1 MIISP
6 RYRFNSYSKNLIKD
20 RIERDNIK
28 TTNKKLK
35 NSSIDRK
42 NIYFKAKIRDNNIY
56 NHLYNTIN
64 LSDREIVE
72 KKISLSNV
80 YNINNTINIGSH
92 PINMS
97 LRPVSFNNSYFM
109 ENNNINLYDL
119 RNIKYNNRKVLKKI
133 ILIQSFV
140 RRFLSHKKYYNT
152 LLISKNGLQRS
163 KIILYKKK
171 LPINNKN
178 TAYYLPK
185 KLIKNNE
192 ENAIIK
198 KHNINNNFFFTKII
212 VNNGQYDKK
221 KISLIQKYWRKKK
234 NELIISNYSRLSN
247 FQTQSEIAAKF
258 YNNSQRINLM
268 KRTHNNSILMN
279 SLSSL
284 KENEEEESNNNI
296 DKSKFNKSIKLTK
309 STNKGIFNKFYSTK
323 ISMKRPSYIQI
334 NHKNNQTVTMGRGD
348 DDEKDEEVFQYE
360 VNEEESFKGRSF
372 TLLRDK
378 NQNGN
383 YIQQVKANT
392 GKKMNPKAKRIDIG
406 MTYKKSRRQYFM
418 NSQEMAKLSKNK
430 EYQKINNKLKMWQ
443 KNEIF
448 FEYYKGNIL
457 KYKDLKPNKNFIC
470 INSYKKEKKLILGR
484 KKNII
489 SKPKIS
495 LMKKINNNGK
505 NNLLKKNPMK
515 LISKYFI
522 SDRKKESN
530 LVLERN
536 LIMKKPFQYK
546 KLNIKI

>member
-6 RYRFNSYSKNLIKD
+6 RYRFNSYSKNLAKD
-20 RIERDNIK
+20 RNERDTIRA
-28 TTNKKLK
+28 TNKKVK
-35 NSSIDRK
+35 NSSNDKK
-42 NIYFKAKIRDNNIY
+42 NIYFKTKIRDNNIY

-64 LSDREIVE
+64 LSDRGIVE

-80 YNINNTINIGSH
+80 YNINNTINIGNH

-97 LRPVSFNNSYFM
+97 LRPVSFNNSYYV
-109 ENNNINLYDL
+109 ENSNLNLYDI
-119 RNIKYNNRKVLKKI
+119 RKIINNRKVLKKI

-140 RRFLSHKKYYNT
+140 RRFLLHKKYYNK
-152 LLISKNGLQRS
+152 LLNSKNGLQRS
-163 KIILYKKK
+163 KIVLYKKK
-171 LPINNKN
+171 LPISNKN

-185 KLIKNNE
+185 KLINYKE
-192 ENAIIK
+192 ENIIIK
-198 KHNINNNFFFTKII
+198 KHNINNNFFFTKTI
-212 VNNGQYDKK
+212 VNNGYYDKK
-221 KISLIQKYWRKKK
+221 KVSLIQKYWRKRK

-247 FQTQSEIAAKF
+247 FQTQSEIASKF

-268 KRTHNNSILMN
+268 KRTHNDSILMN
-279 SLSSL
+279 SLSSF
-284 KENEEEESNNNI
+284 KENEEEENNNI
-296 DKSKFNKSIKLTK
+296 DKSKFTKSIKLTW
-309 STNKGIFNKFYSTK
+309 STNKGIFNKFYS
-323 ISMKRPSYIQI
+323 INNNKRRPRYIQI
-334 NHKNNQTVTMGRGD
+334 NNKNNQTVIIGRGNE
-348 DDEKDEEVFQYE
+348 DENDEEVYQYE
-360 VNEEESFKGRSF
+360 ANEDESFKGRSF

-392 GKKMNPKAKRIDIG
+392 GKKVNPKAKRIDIG
-406 MTYKKSRRQYFM
+406 MTYKKSRKQYFL
-418 NSQEMAKLSKNK
+418 NSQEIAKLSKNK
-430 EYQKINNKLKMWQ
+430 EYEKINNKLKMWQ

-448 FEYYKGNIL
+448 FKCYKGNIL
-457 KYKDLKPNKNFIC
+457 QYKDLKPNKNFIS
-470 INSYKKEKKLILGR
+470 IISYKKEKPIILGR

-495 LMKKINNNGK
+495 SMKKISNSGK

-522 SDRKKESN
+522 NDKTKESN

>member
-6 RYRFNSYSKNLIKD
+6 RYRFNSYTKNLVKE
-20 RIERDNIK
+20 RNERDNIR
-28 TTNKKLK
+28 TTNKKVK
-35 NSSIDRK
+35 NSSNDRK
-42 NIYFKAKIRDNNIY
+42 KIYFKTQIRDNNIY

-64 LSDREIVE
+64 LSDREIIE

-97 LRPVSFNNSYFM
+97 LRPVDFNRSYYM
-109 ENNNINLYDL
+109 ENNNLNMYDL
-119 RNIKYNNRKVLKKI
+119 RKLINNRKVLKKI

-140 RRFLSHKKYYNT
+140 RSFLSHKKYYNK
-152 LLISKNGLQRS
+152 LLNSKNGLQRS
-163 KIILYKKK
+163 KIVLYKKK

-178 TAYYLPK
+178 TAYYLQK

-192 ENAIIK
+192 VNTIIK
-198 KHNINNNFFFTKII
+198 KHNINNNFFFTKTI
-212 VNNGQYDKK
+212 VNNGYYDKK
-221 KISLIQKYWRKKK
+221 KISLIQKYWRKRK

-247 FQTQSEIAAKF
+247 FQTQSEIASKF

-268 KRTHNNSILMN
+268 KRTHNDSILMN
-279 SLSSL
+279 SLSSF
-284 KENEEEESNNNI
+284 KENEEEENNKSL
-296 DKSKFNKSIKLTK
+296 DKSKFGKSIKLTK
-309 STNKGIFNKFYSTK
+309 STNKGIFSKFYSTK
-323 ISMKRPSYIQI
+323 MNIKRPRYIQI
-334 NHKNNQTVTMGRGD
+334 NHKNNQTVTIGRGD
-348 DDEKDEEVFQYE
+348 DDEKDEEIFQYE
-360 VNEEESFKGRSF
+360 VNEDESFKGRSF

-383 YIQQVKANT
+383 YIQQVKAYT
-392 GKKMNPKAKRIDIG
+392 GKKMNPKEKRINIG
-406 MTYKKSRRQYFM
+406 MTYKKSRKQYFI

-430 EYQKINNKLKMWQ
+430 EYEKIHNQLKMWQ

-448 FEYYKGNIL
+448 FKYYKGNIL

-470 INSYKKEKKLILGR
+470 INSYKKEKLLLLGR

-495 LMKKINNNGK
+495 SMKKINNNGK

-522 SDRKKESN
+522 SDKSKESN
-530 LVLERN
+530 LILERN
-536 LIMKKPFQYK
+536 LIMKKPFQFK

>member
-6 RYRFNSYSKNLIKD
+6 RYRFNSYSKNLVKE
-20 RIERDNIK
+20 RNERDNIR
-28 TTNKKLK
+28 TTNKKVK
-35 NSSIDRK
+35 NSSNDRK
-42 NIYFKAKIRDNNIY
+42 KIYFKTQIRDNNIY

-64 LSDREIVE
+64 LSDREIIE

-97 LRPVSFNNSYFM
+97 LRPVNFNRSYFM
-109 ENNNINLYDL
+109 ENNNLNLYDL
-119 RNIKYNNRKVLKKI
+119 RDIKYNNRKALKKI

-140 RRFLSHKKYYNT
+140 RSFLSRKKNSNK
-152 LLISKNGLQRS
+152 LLKSKNGLQRS
-163 KIILYKKK
+163 KLVLYKKK
-171 LPINNKN
+171 LPVNNKN
-178 TAYYLPK
+178 TAYYLPRK
-185 KLIKNNE
+185 IIKNNE
-192 ENAIIK
+192 EKTIIK
-198 KHNINNNFFFTKII
+198 KHCINNNFFYTKTI
-212 VNNGQYDKK
+212 VNNSNYDKK
-221 KISLIQKYWRKKK
+221 KISLIQKYWRKRK

-247 FQTQSEIAAKF
+247 FQTQSEIASKF
-258 YNNSQRINLM
+258 FSHSQRINLM
-268 KRTHNNSILMN
+268 KRTHNDSILMN
-279 SLSSL
+279 SISSL
-284 KENEEEESNNNI
+284 KENEEEENSNNI
-296 DKSKFNKSIKLTK
+296 DKSKFTKGIKLTK

-323 ISMKRPSYIQI
+323 ISIKRPRYIQI
-334 NHKNNQTVTMGRGD
+334 NHKNNQTVTIGRGD

-383 YIQQVKANT
+383 YIQQVKAYT
-392 GKKMNPKAKRIDIG
+392 GKKMNPKSKRIDIG
-406 MTYKKSRRQYFM
+406 MTYRKRRKQYFF

-430 EYQKINNKLKMWQ
+430 EYEKIHNQLKMWQ

-470 INSYKKEKKLILGR
+470 INSYKKEKLLLLGR

-495 LMKKINNNGK
+495 SMKKISNSGK
-505 NNLLKKNPMK
+505 NNILKKNPMK

-522 SDRKKESN
+522 SEKGKESK

-536 LIMKKPFQYK
+536 LIMKKPFQFK
-546 KLNIKI
+546 RLNIK

>member
-28 TTNKKLK
+28 TTNKKVK

-64 LSDREIVE
+64 LSDREIIE

-97 LRPVSFNNSYFM
+97 LRPVDFNNSYYM
-109 ENNNINLYDL
+109 ENNNLNMYDL
-119 RNIKYNNRKVLKKI
+119 RKLINNRKVLKKI

-140 RRFLSHKKYYNT
+140 RSFLSHKKYYNK
-152 LLISKNGLQRS
+152 LLNSKNGLQLS
-163 KIILYKKK
+163 KIVLYKKK

-178 TAYYLPK
+178 TAYYLQK

-192 ENAIIK
+192 VNTIIK
-198 KHNINNNFFFTKII
+198 KHNINNNFFFTKTI
-212 VNNGQYDKK
+212 VNNGYYDKK
-221 KISLIQKYWRKKK
+221 KISLIQKYWRKRK

-247 FQTQSEIAAKF
+247 FQTQSEIASKF

-268 KRTHNNSILMN
+268 KRTHNDSILMN
-279 SLSSL
+279 SLSSF
-284 KENEEEESNNNI
+284 KENEEEENNKSL
-296 DKSKFNKSIKLTK
+296 DKSKFTKSIKLTK

-323 ISMKRPSYIQI
+323 INIKRPRYIQI
-334 NHKNNQTVTMGRGD
+334 NHKNNQTVTIGRGD

-360 VNEEESFKGRSF
+360 VNEDESFKGRSF

-383 YIQQVKANT
+383 YIQQVKAYT
-392 GKKMNPKAKRIDIG
+392 GKKMNPKEKRIDIG
-406 MTYKKSRRQYFM
+406 MTYKKSRKQYFI
-418 NSQEMAKLSKNK
+418 NSQEIAKLSKNK
-430 EYQKINNKLKMWQ
+430 EYEKINNQLKMWQ

-470 INSYKKEKKLILGR
+470 INSYKKEKLLLLGR

-495 LMKKINNNGK
+495 SMKKISNSGK
-505 NNLLKKNPMK
+505 NNILKKNPMK

-522 SDRKKESN
+522 SEKGKESK

-536 LIMKKPFQYK
+536 LIMKKPFQFK
-546 KLNIKI
+546 RLNIK

>member
-6 RYRFNSYSKNLIKD
+6 RYRFNSYSKNLVKE
-20 RIERDNIK
+20 RNERDNIR
-28 TTNKKLK
+28 TTNKIVK
-35 NSSIDRK
+35 NSSNDRK
-42 NIYFKAKIRDNNIY
+42 KIYFKTKIRDNNIY

-64 LSDREIVE
+64 LSDREIIE

-97 LRPVSFNNSYFM
+97 LRPVDFNNSYYM
-109 ENNNINLYDL
+109 ENNNLNMYDL
-119 RNIKYNNRKVLKKI
+119 RKLINNRKVLKKI

-140 RRFLSHKKYYNT
+140 RSFLFHKKYHNK
-152 LLISKNGLQRS
+152 LLNSKNGLQRS
-163 KIILYKKK
+163 KIVLYKKK

-178 TAYYLPK
+178 TAYYLQK

-192 ENAIIK
+192 VNTIIK
-198 KHNINNNFFFTKII
+198 KHNINNNFFFTKTI
-212 VNNGQYDKK
+212 VNNGHYDKK
-221 KISLIQKYWRKKK
+221 KISLIQKYWRKRK

-247 FQTQSEIAAKF
+247 FQTQSEIASKF

-268 KRTHNNSILMN
+268 KRTHNDSILMN
-279 SLSSL
+279 SLSSF
-284 KENEEEESNNNI
+284 KENEEEENNKSL
-296 DKSKFNKSIKLTK
+296 DKSKFTKSIKLTK
-309 STNKGIFNKFYSTK
+309 STNKGIYNKFYSAK
-323 ISMKRPSYIQI
+323 MNIKRPRYIQI
-334 NHKNNQTVTMGRGD
+334 NHKNNQTVTIGRGD

-360 VNEEESFKGRSF
+360 VNEDESFKGRSF

-383 YIQQVKANT
+383 YIQQIKAYT
-392 GKKMNPKAKRIDIG
+392 GKKMNPKEKRIDIG
-406 MTYKKSRRQYFM
+406 ITYKKSRKQYFI

-430 EYQKINNKLKMWQ
+430 EYEKIHNQLKMWQ

-470 INSYKKEKKLILGR
+470 INSYKKEKLLLLGR

-495 LMKKINNNGK
+495 SMKKISNSGK

-522 SDRKKESN
+522 SDKTKESN
-530 LVLERN
+530 LILERN
-536 LIMKKPFQYK
+536 LIMKKPFQFK
-546 KLNIKI
+546 KLNFKI